1 MKQIK
6 NKLGKTQA
14 HLLLLT
20 IYFQQQLFVSEQQPS
35 AQQLLL
41 QSPVLQPSLQH
52 PSAQQVS
59 LQQVSTLSICS
70 VIIVLHIIKGYQV
83 LKLISTFTTGFAI
96 FFNYCFYNFSPVMD
110 AVFKVAL
117 FRLQSI

>member
-6 NKLGKTQA
+6 NSLGKTQA
-14 HLLLLT
+14 RLLVLT
-20 IYFQQQLFVSEQQPS
+20 IYLQQQLFVSEQQPS
-35 AQQLLL
+35 IQQLLL

-70 VIIVLHIIKGYQV
+70 VIIVLHLIKG
-83 LKLISTFTTGFAI
+83 
-96 FFNYCFYNFSPVMD
+96 
-110 AVFKVAL
+110 
-117 FRLQSI
+117 